1 MDISAKDDKRPKNLT
16 GYLAA
21 GLNKSARDAR
31 RSKTG
36 RKCLKSR
43 LKTIVEDVKRQ
54 KKASLGGVLFLK
66 SEPGCRLGKLFSYL
80 FNMVN
85 HN

>member
-1 MDISAKDDKRPKNLT
+1 MLKDLT

-31 RSKTG
+31 QSETG
-36 RKCLKSR
+36 KKCLRSR
-43 LKTIVEDVKRQ
+43 LKTIVKDVKRQ
-54 KKASLGGVLFLK
+54 KEAGLGRVLFLK
-66 SEPGCRLGKLFSYL
+66 SEPGCRLVILFSYL
-80 FNMVN
+80 FNIVN